1 MSRNKKTTNWVKSH
15 ARDIYVKK
23 SKRDLYRSR
32 AAYKLHEINEKFNI
46 LGKVKSVAD
55 LGCAPGSWLQV
66 LKEHENINFLIG
78 IDLLEVEPI
87 KDIVIAKCDIRDKE
101 QVHKLFEKYNS
112 SLDLVISDIA
122 PNITGISDVDQSNF
136 IEIANDILSFC
147 RLKLKPRGTMIMK
160 YFLGINFEDTMQML
174 NNNFSKIN
182 VFKPSASKKHSNEVY
197 LICIEFKA

>member
-1 MSRNKKTTNWVKSH
+1 MSRNKKTTNWIKSH

-66 LKEHENINFLIG
+66 LK
-78 IDLLEVEPI
+78 
-87 KDIVIAKCDIRDKE
+87 AKCDIRDKE

-160 YFLGINFEDTMQML
+160 YFLGINFEDTIQML